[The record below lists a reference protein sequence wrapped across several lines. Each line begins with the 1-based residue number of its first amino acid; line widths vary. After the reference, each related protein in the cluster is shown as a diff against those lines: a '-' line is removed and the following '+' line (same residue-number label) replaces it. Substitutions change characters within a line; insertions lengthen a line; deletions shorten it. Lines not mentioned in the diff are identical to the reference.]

1 MRRSVSMAA
10 VALAGAALIPGIANA
25 GDVLTLGEAE
35 RKALSRES
43 VAQLMAARRRESSGA
58 VTSATTWSNP
68 EFTAS
73 RESLDLAG
81 STSRERLY
89 WLHQAFD
96 ISGERGLR
104 VEAAQ
109 QESAVSEA
117 GIASM
122 RRDIRLRVRERFF
135 AALHQQQ
142 RLARITH
149 WREELLQII
158 EQAEKR
164 HRAGDLAAYDV
175 VRLQRAAST
184 FQTQADTAR
193 ARHARALSELA
204 ALMGQDESQPLRAL
218 AGTLAPDELQP
229 LDSYLR
235 RLPQLPELQAL
246 QARAEG
252 HRLTAEAE
260 KRAVIPDIT
269 IGAGY
274 KELREGGRR
283 FDGSLLS
290 LGFRLPL
297 FDRNQGRRASAE
309 AAAEAQAAER
319 RIALAQ
325 MRGEVTGRWQELR
338 ELQRG
343 ASRFARDNQASSQ
356 ALLQAAESAYNAA
369 EIGALEL
376 VDAYRNVLDADLRL
390 LELRERAR
398 AASIALQRLT
408 PGDTNDH

>member
-1 MRRSVSMAA
+1 MAA

-193 ARHARALSELA
+193 AHHARALSELA

>member
-1 MRRSVSMAA
+1 MRRSISLAT
-10 VALAGAALIPGIANA
+10 VALAGAALISGAA
-25 GDVLTLGEAE
+25 SAEDALTVGEAE

-43 VAQLMAARRRESSGA
+43 VVQLVAARRRQANGA
-58 VTSATTWSNP
+58 VTSAATWPNP
-68 EFTAS
+68 EFSAS

-81 STSRERLY
+81 TTSRERLY
-89 WLHQAFD
+89 WLHQEFD

-109 QESAVSEA
+109 QKAAVSEA
-117 GIASM
+117 ETASL

-142 RLARITH
+142 RLERITH
-149 WREELLQII
+149 WREELLRVI

-164 HRAGDLAAYDV
+164 HRAGDIAAYDV
-175 VRLQRAAST
+175 VRLQRAVST
-184 FQTQADTAR
+184 FQTQADTTR
-193 ARHARALSELA
+193 ARHIRALSELA
-204 ALMGQDESQPLRAL
+204 ALMGQDESQPLQVL
-218 AGTLAPDELQP
+218 AGTLLPDGLPP

-269 IGAGY
+269 LGAGY

-290 LGFRLPL
+290 LGLRIPL

-309 AAAEAQAAER
+309 AAAEAQIAER
-319 RIALAQ
+319 GIALAQ

-356 ALLQAAESAYNAA
+356 ALLRAAESAYNAA

-390 LELRERAR
+390 LMLRERAR
-398 AASIALQRLT
+398 TASIDLQRLT
-408 PGDTNDH
+408 PGDINDH

>member
-1 MRRSVSMAA
+1 MRRSFSIAA
-10 VALAGAALIPGIANA
+10 LALAGAALFA
-25 GDVLTLGEAE
+25 GSARAEAALTLGEAE
-35 RKALSRES
+35 RRALSQES
-43 VAQLMAARRRESSGA
+43 VAQLMAARRRQADGA
-58 VTSATTWSNP
+58 VSSAATWPNP

-73 RESLDLAG
+73 RESVDLAG
-81 STSRERLY
+81 ATSRERFY
-89 WLHQAFD
+89 WLHQKFD

-104 VEAAQ
+104 KKAARQEAT
-109 QESAVSEA
+109 VTEA
-117 GIASM
+117 EIASL

-135 AALHQQQ
+135 AALYQQQ

-149 WREELLQII
+149 WREELRRVIDH
-158 EQAEKR
+158 AEKR
-164 HRAGDLAAYDV
+164 HRAGDISAYDV
-175 VRLQRAAST
+175 VRLQRAASS
-184 FQTQADTAR
+184 FRTQADTAR

-204 ALMGQDESQPLRAL
+204 ALIGQDASEPPAAL
-218 AGTLAPDELQP
+218 AGTLAPEALPP

-246 QARAEG
+246 QAQADA

-290 LGFRLPL
+290 LGFRIPL

-309 AAAEAQAAER
+309 AAAEAQAAEG

-325 MRGEVTGRWQELR
+325 MRGEVIGRWRELR
-338 ELQRG
+338 ELQRN
-343 ASRFARDNQASSQ
+343 ASRFARDNQASSR
-356 ALLQAAESAYNAA
+356 ALLQAAEAAYNAA

-390 LELRERAR
+390 LTLRERAR
-398 AASIALQRLT
+398 SASIALQRLT
-408 PGDTNDH
+408 PGDTK